1 MERMKRWL
9 SLALALVL
17 VLSYVPANV
26 FAAEGGDTPVP
37 GDDTTVE
44 TTVSQQDDG
53 IMPAAEEPVEVYLV
67 PGAKW
72 KEANAW
78 FAAYYWNGS
87 GSAWAKMTQ
96 NGLFYT
102 AEIPAGYTN
111 IIFVRKNP
119 ANTGLDWNGVWA
131 QTADLTLNAAKPV
144 FVRGAEWATTGT
156 WTAYPA
162 SFDYYLAGWL
172 NNANVGIE
180 GVANKAANKFV
191 DGKVDVTLTADSYV
205 CLGVQTGTTVLGNY
219 MTQSYVASGSTA
231 AMYADGVDKLFVP
244 AGTYRFTLVHNADGS
259 VTVSYGCPH
268 NMTYHAAADATCG
281 VPGNVAYYACSVCGK
296 NFSDE
301 AGTAELTEVTVDALS
316 HEIQHVAAKEASCGV
331 PGNLEHYY
339 CDVCK
344 GYFLD
349 EAGNNAT
356 TQQAVTVTKN
366 HLNQQYLQKD
376 ATCTED
382 GYTFHYK
389 CDYCGATFEDRDG
402 TKPIDPTLTATD
414 HSYDENGFCA
424 NVANGITCGA
434 YEPATGSGTEAD
446 PYLIENAGQLFWFA
460 AVVND
465 GYGDVAKNNSAW
477 GKLTASIEIPD
488 GHNWVS
494 IGKDVYY
501 GSFDG
506 GNFTVSN
513 MQTSGDYPY
522 VGMFGKVE
530 GSELKNIIVGAS
542 GFVTTNDVY
551 GYAGGLVGY
560 AYGQDKKVTI
570 TNCQVTFTTVI
581 GDEAGGIVGRMDS
594 FPEITNCSG
603 SSNIITSSSDY
614 GTAGGIAGTM
624 RMGGSIASCNSG
636 SNTITGY
643 YCGGIAG
650 YVENQADPYANRSN
664 SVTGCSAYSTVGN
677 ADSQYTGGI
686 VGYVSSVSKLTINN
700 CRTGNCTLTAAYNVN
715 SRVGGLL
722 GSCANHDSV
731 SVKVS
736 NSYTYN
742 VTISGFNLAY
752 LACGSYVTVEN
763 CYSNV
768 AEGANT
774 PLTIDTSYISKV
786 GRKTD
791 EQFASGE
798 VAYLLQGNQTTHVW
812 GQAIGDTA
820 IPTLGG
826 RKVYKVALDCQ
837 GSMGYSNTESTGAP
851 AHSYDENGF
860 CTNKADYVVCDAY
873 EPAVKVTEDNYT
885 ELGLTDA
892 YIGYYAIQNAGNLY
906 WFAEKV
912 DNENA
917 AYRYANAVLT
927 ADIMIPSKPTGTR
940 HWNPIGSAD
949 AKYSGIF
956 DGNGKAIGDIFA
968 GDTTADMVGLVAW
981 LTEDG
986 VVKNVTVT
994 GTRLNGND
1002 TVGAIVAYNEGT
1014 VELCGNTASVIGKG
1028 ISIGGIVGVNAGTV
1042 RNCWNT
1048 GRISGEDA
1056 GGIVGN
1062 NEPGAT
1068 VENCWYTGELEGTNA
1083 GGIVGV
1089 HQTGATAENC
1099 YTTQETAIATAEG
1112 TVSKAETKT
1121 ADQFASG
1128 EVAYLLGG
1136 VWGQNIDNDQ
1146 PAQTVPALNGATV
1159 YLVTADCQGNPGY
1172 SNTESTGTPAHN
1184 YVNGFCVNEANGVV
1198 CDAYEPAVKV
1208 TEENCTELGLSADY
1222 IGYYAITNAGNLYWF
1237 AEKVDN
1243 ENAAYKTAKV
1253 VLTADITVNTGTMD
1267 ANTTGAREW
1276 NPIGYWGT
1284 GRDYAAFNG
1293 TFDGNNKK
1301 ISGLY
1306 VNNTDNTAGKSVAL
1320 IAETE
1325 SGALVKNVTVTNTW
1339 FHGRGQVAGIVGDN
1353 GGTITGCVS
1362 EASLSCTWSYI
1373 GGMAGWNEGTIT
1385 GCINRGTIAGKLNN
1399 SGGIAGH
1406 NAGTVELCGNEG
1418 NISDDWCFAGGIA
1431 GNNAGTIRNC
1441 WNTGK
1446 VHVTN
1451 SIAGGIAGKNN
1462 PDDLLENCWST
1473 GAVSCGSQPE
1483 AAGGI
1488 VGVSENATQRN
1499 CYSVMKPVGV
1509 IEDKG
1514 GVSTVENMDQI
1525 TLDQLASG
1533 EVAYLLRTRAAA
1545 GTDVWGQNID
1555 NDQTKQDVPALNGAD
1570 VYYGYID
1577 CHSTEAK
1584 YTNTAVSAEPVEHS
1598 YDNGFCTNE
1607 LTDGTVCDAYEP
1619 AVLVTAENREELGLA
1634 ESYIGCYAI
1643 SNAGQLYWFAD
1654 KVDNENATYG
1664 SVNVVLT
1671 ADVTVNE
1678 GTVTASSTGMRDWNP
1693 IGWFGST
1700 LDDRAAFSGTF
1711 DGNGKSISG
1720 LYFNNEDINGVS
1732 LFAITGETA
1741 LVKNVTVTNSYFC
1754 GYYNN
1759 SAVVAINLGT
1769 VSSCFNEATLKGDS
1783 RTGGIVG
1790 WNLGLVELCGNTGAI
1805 TGDTRYAGGIVG
1817 DNQSTVRNCW
1827 NTGNIQVRYYY
1838 AGGITGANN
1847 SVRTDGIAALTE
1859 NCWSTGTV
1867 VNLEKSSAGGI
1878 VGAAWVN
1885 LGGVRNCYSLMKPV
1899 GLNTN
1904 GHPVTNAE
1912 QKTLDQFASGE
1923 VAYLLRTRAAEG
1935 TDVWGQNIDN
1945 DQTKQDFPALNGADV
1960 YLVVVDCAGGLGY
1973 SNTDAPKIAHNYVNG
1988 FCTNENAEGGL
1999 CDAYEPAVPVTADN
2013 YTELGL
2019 TADYVGYYAISNA
2032 GQLYWFADKVDNENA
2047 TYGSVN
2053 VVLTDNITVNAGT
2066 VTAES
2071 AGMRAWTPIGHY
2083 NSNDDNATFSGTFD
2097 GNGKTVSGLY
2107 YNDTSGRY
2115 VGLVSILAKNGTLK
2129 NVTVTN
2135 SYFMGD
2141 EYTAAIAGLS
2151 HGTIIG
2157 CVNHATVSGTGY
2169 SGGIT
2174 AYNSNLVEL
2183 CGNTGAISASWA
2195 YAGGIVSDN
2204 SSSETS
2210 GATIRNCWNTGSI
2223 SVGRWGAGGIAGD
2236 NSGFRSTYPYG
2247 LVENCWSTGSVSA
2260 EEEFGGVTGE
2270 NWRAGVVNCYSV
2282 MAPVGTLEQ
2291 DAYTRKTEQKTDAQ
2305 FASGE
2310 VAYLLRT
2317 RAAGGTNVWGQ
2328 DLDNGKEVQ
2337 TVPTFTGADVYQIPV
2352 DCQSNVGYSNTN
2364 RTEAPDHS
2372 YDDNGFC
2379 TNEGVD
2385 GTVCD
2390 AYEPAVPV
2398 TEANYTELGL
2408 TADYVGYYAIS
2419 NAGQLYWFADKVD
2432 NEHDTY
2438 GSAKAVLTDNITV
2451 NAGTVTAESA
2461 GMRAW
2466 NPIGHYNSNDDNAT
2480 FSGTFDGN
2488 GKTVSGLYYNDGG
2501 RYVALI
2507 SCMAESGIVKN
2518 VTVTNS
2524 VFVGYEF
2531 TAAIVGYN
2539 YGTVTGCINEASVS
2553 GSTYSAGIAANN
2565 RGTVE
2570 LCGNTGTIHAWAVS
2584 GGIVARS
2591 MSNGPAQAA
2600 VVKNCWNTG
2609 SISSED
2615 NTAGGIAGE
2624 NSALVSTYAFAEV
2637 RDCWSI
2643 GSVSAPEAAGGVT
2656 GDNWRARV
2664 SNCYSVMAP
2673 VGVLEQGAY
2682 TDKAEQKT
2690 DAQFASGEV
2699 AYLLGG
2705 VWGQD
2710 LDNGK
2715 EVQTVPT
2722 FTGADVYYGYSSCAE
2737 TEAKYTN
2744 DSNISADPIEHDW
2757 EYTADGASITGE
2769 CKNECGTDGGEVTL
2783 VLDGSAVYDGNEK
2796 TVKADGTLSGIDTLP
2811 GVTYEGDRINVGTFT
2826 AYLTLE
2832 DGTKAQLEVTVTAKS
2847 ITPAVQGVED
2857 SYTYTGSA
2865 IEPTVTVK
2873 DGDKVLT
2880 AGTDYDVTYGE
2891 NLNVGEGTVKVTLK
2905 GNYEGEAEQTFDI
2918 DPKAITPTVEGVEEG
2933 YTYTGEAIQ
2942 PTVTVKDGD
2951 TVLTEGTD
2959 YDVTYGENL
2968 NVGEG
2973 TVKVTLKGNYEGEL
2987 EQTFDITAK
2996 AITPTVEGVEDSYDY
3011 TGEAIKPTV
3020 TVKDGDTVLVAGTD
3034 YDVTYGD
3041 NTNVADGGSVKVTL
3055 KGNYEGELEKAFT
3068 ITARTLTVSGM
3079 TGTDKVYDGTT
3090 DANVE
3095 LTVEGIE
3102 EADDVEV
3109 SFEAAYESAKAG
3121 TQRIH
3126 VTGITLSGDDAS
3138 NYVIANETT
3147 GSGAIAQATVT
3158 VTSVTVADKTY
3169 DGTTDAEVTEVLS
3182 SGIVS
3187 GEDVI
3192 VTAAGSFDSAGSG
3205 ENKTVGLTYA
3215 LSGEGKE
3222 NYVLAETTG
3231 TTTASIK
3238 PVDAEEVMKPLEDVT
3253 TDNVTSDDL
3262 PAIEETR
3269 KELEDALEDPGLT
3282 DEQKKEIEDAL
3293 DELDE
3298 LEQRVDDAQN
3308 AVIDESVN
3316 DTMDVTGEN
3325 VTKDD
3330 REDLEKA
3337 KDVLEDALDNFG
3349 DNYTDEE
3356 KEIIQENI
3364 DRIEDAL
3371 DALDKVEEVQKL
3383 IEALPETVE
3392 PDDEETGK
3400 AIQEAKDAYD
3410 TLTDHEKELVSDEA
3424 VEKLEGLLTALT
3436 YEIIKGNGLTWAKG
3450 TGARP
3455 EFTANGPYGKFAGL
3469 LVDGKEVAESNYEA
3483 KSGSTVITLKT
3494 AYIEGLTLGKHTITV
3509 LYTNGQADGYFYIT
3523 VMSDAPATGDSAQV
3537 AAWSSIALISLA
3549 AAAAL
3554 VLGKKRLSV

>member
-26 FAAEGGDTPVP
+26 FAADAGEESAPQETTASAE
-37 GDDTTVE
+37 TTVE
-44 TTVSQQDDG
+44 TTVSAEPEETVVMQSAQISVELPSNEELYTFYAEGVLYGMGGVSMFATGDRSAGAKLTGDEKLVYDALIPFIKDIAAGNRASTVVRLGYTSSYDSDKYVSFTGTSADFDLGAVMDALLMDYPYEMYWLNTLSSARMNSITTYPEDILKWMEISMPVAVTFASGDYTADTAKTGAVTSAATKAAAIVAKYASASDYDKLVGYRNEICALVSYDDT
-53 IMPAAEEPVEVYLV
+53 AASGGDSYYKNTDSNPWQLIYVFDGNTATNVVCEGYSKAFQYLCDLGGVPCICVRGTMTEPNGVGGHMWNVVTLEGKNYLV
-67 PGAKW
+67 DVANSDEDTLGQNGELFLAGASGSPTTGYSFTAGGKTVSYAYGYDTPQIWTTEELTLASKSYNNTDVTACFVPNTNW

-78 FAAYYWNGS
+78 FAAYYWDGNGS
-87 GSAWAKMTQ
+87 DGFVKLEAD
-96 NGLFYT
+96 GFCYT
-102 AEIPAGYTN
+102 GEIPEGYNN
-111 IIFVRKNP
+111 IIFIRKNP
-119 ANTGLDWNGVWA
+119 SDTTLSWNNVWA
-131 QTADLTLNAAKPV
+131 QTGDLTLDASKSCFVQNAGWV
-144 FVRGAEWATTGT
+144 NTGT
-156 WTAYPA
+156 WTTCPPAY
-162 SFDYYLAGWL
+162 DYYLAGYL

-180 GVANKAANKFV
+180 GAANASANKFAN
-191 DGKVDVTLTADSYV
+191 GKVTVTFTADSYA
-205 CLGVQTGTTVLGNY
+205 CLGVQYGTSVIGNY
-219 MTQSYVASGSTA
+219 MAQSYVSSGSTA
-231 AMYADGVDKLFVP
+231 AMYTTGGEKLLVP
-244 AGTYRFTLVHNADGS
+244 AGKYTFTLVENADGS
-259 VTVSYGCPH
+259 VTLSYAH
-268 NMTYHAAADATCG
+268 AHTMTYHAEVDATCAAS
-281 VPGNVAYYACSVCGK
+281 GNVAYYACSVCGD

-301 AGTAELTEVTVDALS
+301 AGTTVLS
-316 HEIQHVAAKEASCGV
+316 
-331 PGNLEHYY
+331 
-339 CDVCK
+339 
-344 GYFLD
+344 D
-349 EAGNNAT
+349 ED
-356 TQQAVTVTKN
+356 
-366 HLNQQYLQKD
+366 LIIPS
-376 ATCTED
+376 
-382 GYTFHYK
+382 
-389 CDYCGATFEDRDG
+389 GA
-402 TKPIDPTLTATD
+402 
-414 HSYDENGFCA
+414 HNYDDNGFCA
-424 NVANGITCGA
+424 TETDGSVCDA
-434 YEPATGSGTEAD
+434 YEPAVMVTAD
-446 PYLIENAGQLFWFA
+446 NCAGLGLAESYVGYYAIGNAGQLYWFA
-460 AVVND
+460 DKVDNESADFITAKAVLTDNITVNE
-465 GYGDVAKNNSAW
+465 GTVTAASTGLREWNPIGHHNSSTDNAVFN
-477 GKLTASIEIPD
+477 G
-488 GHNWVS
+488 V
-494 IGKDVYY
+494 
-501 GSFDG
+501 FDG
-506 GNFTVSN
+506 NGKTVSGLYFN
-513 MQTSGDYPY
+513 DTNATY
-522 VGMFGKVE
+522 VGLIAYALYQAEV
-530 GSELKNIIVGAS
+530 KN
-542 GFVTTNDVY
+542 VTLSNSYLY
-551 GYAGGLVGY
+551 GMERV
-560 AYGQDKKVTI
+560 
-570 TNCQVTFTTVI
+570 
-581 GDEAGGIVGRMDS
+581 GGIVGHNRGKVTDCVNNAQIGGSQNRIGGVVGFNEGIMAQCGNTGSIFSTSGQYVCGIAGGQGHIVNGSMNDCWNTGSVTGDFYVGGVAGSVNTNQPGTVIQIKNCWSVGSITCTDS
-594 FPEITNCSG
+594 ETM
-603 SSNIITSSSDY
+603 
-614 GTAGGIAGTM
+614 GGIAGESVACQIT
-624 RMGGSIASCNSG
+624 SC
-636 SNTITGY
+636 
-643 YCGGIAG
+643 
-650 YVENQADPYANRSN
+650 
-664 SVTGCSAYSTVGN
+664 YSTIDPIGTEG
-677 ADSQYTGGI
+677 DS
-686 VGYVSSVSKLTINN
+686 S
-700 CRTGNCTLTAAYNVN
+700 TLT
-715 SRVGGLL
+715 
-722 GSCANHDSV
+722 D
-731 SVKVS
+731 
-736 NSYTYN
+736 
-742 VTISGFNLAY
+742 
-752 LACGSYVTVEN
+752 VTV
-763 CYSNV
+763 
-768 AEGANT
+768 
-774 PLTIDTSYISKV
+774 
-786 GRKTD
+786 KTL

-798 VAYLLQGNQTTHVW
+798 VAYLLQGEQADQIW
-812 GQAIGDTA
+812 GQNIDNGQTVQAVPALYGA
-820 IPTLGG
+820 
-826 RKVYKVALDCQ
+826 KVYQISGDCM
-837 GSMGYSNTESTGAP
+837 GNPGYSNIDA
-851 AHSYDENGF
+851 AKAVHSYDENGF

-873 EPAVKVTEDNYT
+873 QPAVKVTEDNYT

-906 WFAEKV
+906 WFADKV

-927 ADIMIPSKPTGTR
+927 ADFRIPSKSAGTR
-940 HWNPIGSAD
+940 YWNPIGSAD

-956 DGNGKAIGDIFA
+956 DGNGKAIADIFA

-994 GTRLNGND
+994 GVRLNGND

-1014 VELCGNTASVIGKG
+1014 VELCGNTASVIGEG

-1068 VENCWYTGELEGTNA
+1068 VANCWYTGELEGTNA
-1083 GGIVGV
+1083 GGIVGF
-1089 HQTGATAENC
+1089 HQTGATAESC

-1146 PAQTVPALNGATV
+1146 PAQTVPALNGAAV

-1198 CDAYEPAVKV
+1198 CDAYEPAALV
-1208 TEENCTELGLSADY
+1208 TEENYTELGLSADY

-1276 NPIGYWGT
+1276 NPIGYWGNS
-1284 GRDYAAFNG
+1284 RDYAAFNG

-1306 VNNTDNTAGKSVAL
+1306 VNNTDNTAGKNVAL

-1339 FHGRGQVAGIVGDN
+1339 FHGYAQVAGIVGDN

-1385 GCINRGTIAGKLNN
+1385 GCINRGTIAGKFNN

-1406 NAGTVELCGNEG
+1406 NAGTVELCGNKG

-1431 GNNAGTIRNC
+1431 GNNADTIRNC

-1499 CYSVMKPVGV
+1499 CYSVMEPVGV
-1509 IEDKG
+1509 IEDDG

-1555 NDQTKQDVPALNGAD
+1555 NGQPVQTVPALNGAD

-1607 LTDGTVCDAYEP
+1607 LTDGTICDAYEP
-1619 AVLVTAENREELGLA
+1619 AVLVTAENREELGLTA
-1634 ESYIGCYAI
+1634 DYVGYYAI

-1693 IGWFGST
+1693 IGWFAST
-1700 LDDRAAFSGTF
+1700 TDDRAAFSGTF

-1720 LYFNNEDINGVS
+1720 LYFNNKDIYGVS

-1754 GYYNN
+1754 GNYNN

-1769 VSSCFNEATLKGDS
+1769 VSSCFNEATLKGDGQI
-1783 RTGGIVG
+1783 GGIVG
-1790 WNLGLVELCGNTGAI
+1790 RNLGLVELCGNTGAI
-1805 TGDTRYAGGIVG
+1805 TGDTRNVGGIVG
-1817 DNQSTVRNCW
+1817 ENKNTVRNCW

-1847 SVRTDGIAALTE
+1847 SVATDGTAALTE

-1867 VNLEKSSAGGI
+1867 VNLTYSSAGGI

-1899 GLNTN
+1899 GLNRN
-1904 GHPVTNAE
+1904 HPVTNTE

-1945 DQTKQDFPALNGADV
+1945 DQTRQNVPALNGADV
-1960 YLVVVDCAGGLGY
+1960 YQVVVDCAGGLGY
-1973 SNTDAPKIAHNYVNG
+1973 SNTDASKAVHNYVNG
-1988 FCTNENAEGGL
+1988 FCVNENAEGGL
-1999 CDAYEPAVPVTADN
+1999 CDAYEPAVPVT
-2013 YTELGL
+2013 
-2019 TADYVGYYAISNA
+2019 
-2032 GQLYWFADKVDNENA
+2032 
-2047 TYGSVN
+2047 
-2053 VVLTDNITVNAGT
+2053 
-2066 VTAES
+2066 
-2071 AGMRAWTPIGHY
+2071 
-2083 NSNDDNATFSGTFD
+2083 
-2097 GNGKTVSGLY
+2097 
-2107 YNDTSGRY
+2107 
-2115 VGLVSILAKNGTLK
+2115 
-2129 NVTVTN
+2129 
-2135 SYFMGD
+2135 
-2141 EYTAAIAGLS
+2141 
-2151 HGTIIG
+2151 
-2157 CVNHATVSGTGY
+2157 
-2169 SGGIT
+2169 
-2174 AYNSNLVEL
+2174 
-2183 CGNTGAISASWA
+2183 
-2195 YAGGIVSDN
+2195 
-2204 SSSETS
+2204 
-2210 GATIRNCWNTGSI
+2210 
-2223 SVGRWGAGGIAGD
+2223 
-2236 NSGFRSTYPYG
+2236 
-2247 LVENCWSTGSVSA
+2247 
-2260 EEEFGGVTGE
+2260 EE
-2270 NWRAGVVNCYSV
+2270 
-2282 MAPVGTLEQ
+2282 
-2291 DAYTRKTEQKTDAQ
+2291 
-2305 FASGE
+2305 
-2310 VAYLLRT
+2310 
-2317 RAAGGTNVWGQ
+2317 
-2328 DLDNGKEVQ
+2328 
-2337 TVPTFTGADVYQIPV
+2337 
-2352 DCQSNVGYSNTN
+2352 
-2364 RTEAPDHS
+2364 
-2372 YDDNGFC
+2372 
-2379 TNEGVD
+2379 
-2385 GTVCD
+2385 
-2390 AYEPAVPV
+2390 
-2398 TEANYTELGL
+2398 NYTELGL

-2432 NEHDTY
+2432 NEHNTY
-2438 GSAKAVLTDNITV
+2438 GSVNVVLTDNITV
-2451 NAGTVTAESA
+2451 NAGTVTAEST

-2488 GKTVSGLYYNDGG
+2488 GKTVSGLYYNDNGNDNS

-2507 SCMAESGIVKN
+2507 SCMAESGVVKN

-2524 VFVGYEF
+2524 AFVGYAF

-2539 YGTVTGCINEASVS
+2539 FGTVTGCVNNAPIS
-2553 GSTYSAGIAANN
+2553 GSTYSGGIAANN

-2570 LCGNTGTIHAWAVS
+2570 LCGNTGTIHAWGVS

-2591 MSNGPAQAA
+2591 ISSGQAHAA

-2624 NSALVSTYAFAEV
+2624 SSALVSTYAFAEV

-2656 GDNWRARV
+2656 GKNWHAVV

-2673 VGVLEQGAY
+2673 VGTLEQDAY
-2682 TDKAEQKT
+2682 TRKTEQKT
-2690 DAQFASGEV
+2690 LEQFASGEV
-2699 AYLLGG
+2699 AYLLRTRATGG
-2705 VWGQD
+2705 TNVWGQD

-2769 CKNECGTDGGEVTL
+2769 CKNECGTDGGKVTL
-2783 VLDGSAVYDGNEK
+2783 VFNGSHYYDGTMK
-2796 TVKADGTLSGIDTLP
+2796 TVDVEGTLSGIETLP
-2811 GVTYEGDRINVGTFT
+2811 SVEYRGDRILVGYFT
-2826 AYLTLE
+2826 AHLTLE
-2832 DGTKAQLEVTVTAKS
+2832 DGTKAQLAVPIYPRE
-2847 ITPAVQGVED
+2847 ITPTIEGVEE
-2857 SYTYTGSA
+2857 SYSYTGSA

-2880 AGTDYDVTYGE
+2880 EGKDYDVTYGE

-2918 DPKAITPTVEGVEEG
+2918 DPKAITPTVEGADDS
-2933 YTYTGEAIQ
+2933 YTYTGSAIQ

-2951 TVLTEGTD
+2951 KVLTEGTD

-2996 AITPTVEGVEDSYDY
+2996 AITPTVEGVEESYGY
-3011 TGEAIKPTV
+3011 TGSAIEPTV
-3020 TVKDGDTVLVAGTD
+3020 TVKGDGKTLVEGTD
-3034 YDVTYGD
+3034 YEVTYGD

-3055 KGNYEGELEKAFT
+3055 KGNYQGEAEQTFT
-3068 ITARTLTVSGM
+3068 ITARTLTISGM

-3102 EADDVEV
+3102 ETDDVEV
-3109 SFEAAYESAKAG
+3109 SFQAAYESANAG

-3187 GEDVI
+3187 GEDVT

-3205 ENKTVGLTYA
+3205 ENKTVALTYA
-3215 LSGEGKE
+3215 LSGEGSG

-3231 TTTASIK
+3231 ATTASIK

-3262 PAIEETR
+3262 PAIGETR

-3371 DALDKVEEVQKL
+3371 DVLDKVEAVEDM
-3383 IEALPETVE
+3383 IEALPDFVQ
-3392 PDDEETGK
+3392 PDDEETVA
-3400 AIQEAKDAYD
+3400 AIEEAKKAYD
-3410 TLTDHEKELVSDEA
+3410 ELTDHEKELVSDEA

-3436 YEIIKGNGLTWAKG
+3436 YEIIKGNGTTWAKG

-3523 VMSDAPATGDSAQV
+3523 VMSDAPATGDTANV
-3537 AAWSSIALISLA
+3537 ALWSGIALISLA

-3554 VLGKKRLSV
+3554 ILGKKRLSV